1 MTNSRRDLLRGIT
14 GTAAAPALFALSD
27 QLLQAAP
34 GPDDDQA
41 VAEFWNRQVRL
52 APPKSRGKGP
62 RPASFNR
69 EPTYLFSHK
78 EKGIQ
83 VATQMDEEGLP
94 NSGNMEM
101 ELIVRGHRLSRED
114 QEIFD
119 DMKTGTLRLDVGQS
133 KPFREVGDLLAW
145 SIVAGLSPSGG
156 DQDKANRAISDYTA
170 RSAQSPTPP
179 RQCDRETARWI
190 GLGHA
195 ELLHEEEGERVG
207 FAVECI
213 PEIERSIPSH
223 AGTAWH
229 RASRLARLG

>member
-101 ELIVRGHRLSRED
+101 ELIVRWPPAFPRGPGNIRRHENGHLAIGRRTKQALPRGWRSAGLVDRGRPVAVGRRSGQGESRH
-114 QEIFD
+114 
-119 DMKTGTLRLDVGQS
+119 LRLHGQIGAE
-133 KPFREVGDLLAW
+133 PHA
-145 SIVAGLSPSGG
+145 PP
-156 DQDKANRAISDYTA
+156 TM
-170 RSAQSPTPP
+170 RS
-179 RQCDRETARWI
+179 
-190 GLGHA
+190 
-195 ELLHEEEGERVG
+195 
-207 FAVECI
+207 
-213 PEIERSIPSH
+213 
-223 AGTAWH
+223 
-229 RASRLARLG
+229 